1 MTCSRPSFILFALA
15 LKVACSRAG
24 RIAHGTAGFTP
35 FSILNEINL
44 TLPRDLRFLGDSAPF
59 HVICVF

>member
-1 MTCSRPSFILFALA
+1 